1 MTKNLIIVG
10 LLAGLFAFVHGQ
22 EVKSTPIPKPRLE
35 PFLKEYCARCH
46 GPEKQK
52 GDVRFDEVS
61 WRIKTNDEAQRW
73 QACTGSPEKR
83 KQFFAGKLGRASV
96 SFVTSDGWVVNTA
109 PPCST
114 LVAN

>member
-52 GDVRFDEVS
+52 CDVRFDEVS

-73 QACTGSPEKR
+73 QAYTGSLQRR
-83 KQFFAGKLGRASV
+83 KPFLAEAPGQACV
-96 SFVTSDGWVVNTA
+96 NFVTCDG
-109 PPCST
+109 
-114 LVAN
+114 